1 MESIKTFKIM
11 QNGNKIETVKANNE
25 REALCVYLMNHEE
38 MEDAMLWKSKAYFT
52 DDYVWKLAK
61 YDDEDNCMIAI
72 EMK

>member
-38 MEDAMLWKSKAYFT
+38 LVDMMLWKAM
-52 DDYVWKLAK
+52 DIGVWKLAE
-61 YDDEDNCMIAI
+61 YDNEDDYMIALEI
-72 EMK
+72 GN